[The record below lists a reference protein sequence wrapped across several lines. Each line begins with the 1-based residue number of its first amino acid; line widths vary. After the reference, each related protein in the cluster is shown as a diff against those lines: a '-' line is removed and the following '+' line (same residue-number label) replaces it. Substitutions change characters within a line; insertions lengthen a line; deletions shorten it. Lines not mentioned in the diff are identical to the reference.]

1 MNDKIAFA
9 NQVAAITQ
17 ENDVVMAQ
25 IENNSREQVMRGN
38 LPGAVQNA
46 VVRALTSH
54 QKLATVLLMADKQA
68 MAAFIELIYELDK
81 DHRELE
87 AGDLGA

>member
-1 MNDKIAFA
+1 MAFA

-17 ENDVVMAQ
+17 ESDVVMAQ
-25 IENNSREQVMRGN
+25 IENNSRDQAMNGN

-54 QKLATVLLMADKQA
+54 QKLATVLLKADKQA
-68 MAAFIELIYELDK
+68 MTAFIDLIYELDR
-81 DHRELE
+81 DRRMLDM
-87 AGDLGA
+87 GDEGA